1 MSVGVLG
8 SLLVA
13 AANGHYLEANL
24 AKRVTVEEHAPI
36 KHERGL
42 VHRLVHGAPVDVTE
56 LCPFRCNDDGL
67 TVLRSLE
74 RSLGDGDLFL
84 DWGKKVRQI
93 EWVVAKEQGMRTL
106 VEGNVWEGLGE
117 VEPDLRLFDLRVKD
131 GDASALGKEIANE
144 GDGRR
149 FAGVSGVGF
158 EGKAENGDV
167 LTKGDER
174 GAIKGKGPTLLV
186 MVLKSESTTRFENR
200 RFWYSFIVTTWRQ

>member
-24 AKRVTVEEHAPI
+24 AKRVTVEEHSSI

-56 LCPFRCNDDGL
+56 LRPFRCNDDGL
-67 TVLRSLE
+67 AVLGGRK

-84 DWGKKVRQI
+84 DWRRRCVKSSSPGKRKR
-93 EWVVAKEQGMRTL
+93 GLRTL
-106 VEGNVWEGLGE
+106 LEGNVGESLGE
-117 VEPDLRLFDLRVKD
+117 VEPDLRLFDLRIKD
-131 GDASALGKEIANE
+131 GDVSALGKEITNE

-149 FAGVSGVGF
+149 FAGVSGVSF
-158 EGKAENGDV
+158 ESKAENGDV
-167 LTKGDER
+167 LTKRDEK

-186 MVLKSESTTRFENR
+186 IVLKRVSTTRFEKR
-200 RFWYSFIVTTWRQ
+200 RFWYSFMVTT